1 MPNHRPGW
9 LKSWEIDLNTCEAR
23 HESGL
28 VIVFEEDD
36 NGWLGEIKPGS
47 EAGLLKNGVATAAQ
61 MGARLMREAG
71 DAYTKALKAR
81 Q

>member
-9 LKSWEIDLNTCEAR
+9 TKAWITDLNTCEAR

-28 VIVFEEDD
+28 VVVFEEDD
-36 NGWLGEIKPGS
+36 AGWFGTVKPGT
-47 EAGLLKNGVATAAQ
+47 EAELLKQGAAAAAQ
-61 MGARLMREAG
+61 MAARLMREAG
-71 DAYTKALKAR
+71 DVYQKALKAR

>member
-9 LKSWEIDLNTCEAR
+9 TKAWTIDLNTCEAR

-28 VIVFEEDD
+28 VVAFEEDD
-36 NGWLGEIKPGS
+36 DGWLGTVKPGT
-47 EAGLLKNGVATAAQ
+47 EAGLLKHGAAAAAQ
-61 MGARLMREAG
+61 MAARLMREAG
-71 DAYTKALKAR
+71 DAYQKALKAR